1 MAHLPI
7 EERDRRW
14 ALLQQLLA
22 DASLDALV
30 LAAAD
35 YRGHKGALRW
45 VGDLNLA
52 HRYGYAV
59 VVPGRDPR
67 LLLPTNLAMNPTGAW
82 ATEIAYAR
90 RMGDGLA
97 EQLAALAPGARRI
110 GVAGLAQVMKVE
122 DLRAL
127 QAAFPAAEVVD
138 ATLAFEAARAVKSA
152 AELDGVR
159 EATRIAEACFE
170 RLLEVAGAG
179 VTERAIGAELAAVA
193 LAAGGEDLLFLTMYG
208 RDAGKGDG
216 TVTGHFGQAADRT
229 LAPGD
234 VLTFSLELVGPLGF
248 WMEHARM
255 VSVGEPSE
263 LQRRMNAAV
272 GAGLDAGGAALLPG
286 TTTAA
291 VQQAISAAVAQ
302 HGASCAYWSGH
313 GIGQDVIEEP
323 WVGLDVVQ
331 DRDAVAP
338 QPLQVLQPGMALSLH
353 PFVIDDE
360 ARAIGYMADTFVV
373 GEDAPLS
380 SVSRDL
386 WKV

>member
-1 MAHLPI
+1 MTYLATD
-7 EERDRRW
+7 ERDRRW
-14 ALLQQLLA
+14 ALLQELLSEQ
-22 DASLDALV
+22 SLDVLV

-59 VVPGRDPR
+59 AAPGRDPR
-67 LLLPTNLAMNPTGAW
+67 LLLPFNLAMNPTGSW
-82 ATEIAYAR
+82 GIEIAYAR
-90 RMGDGLA
+90 QTGAGLV
-97 EQLAALAPGARRI
+97 EQVTALAPNPQRI

-122 DLRAL
+122 DHEALR
-127 QAAFPAAEVVD
+127 AAFPAAEIVD
-138 ATLAFEAARAVKSA
+138 ATLAFEQARAVKST
-152 AELDGVR
+152 AELEGVR

-170 RLLEVAGAG
+170 RLLEVAGER
-179 VTERAIGAELAAVA
+179 VTERAIGAELAARA
-193 LAAGGEDLLFLTMYG
+193 LALGGEDLLFLTMYG
-208 RDAGKGDG
+208 RPSDRQDG

-229 LAPGD
+229 LAAGD
-234 VLTFSLELVGPLGF
+234 VLTFSLELVGPLGY

-255 VSVGEPSE
+255 VCVGEPDE

-272 GAGLDAGGAALLPG
+272 AAGLDAGGAALIPG
-286 TTTAA
+286 ATTDA
-291 VQQAISAAVAQ
+291 VQRAIAAAVAE
-302 HGASCAYWSGH
+302 HGAGCAYWSGH

-331 DRDAVAP
+331 DRDAVAAR
-338 QPLQVLQPGMALSLH
+338 PLQVLQAGMTLSLH
-353 PFVIDDE
+353 PYVIDDE

-373 GEDAPLS
+373 GEDGPLS
-380 SVSRDL
+380 SVSREL